1 VLIDLGLT
9 AGTRRSDRN
18 TSTLLTAVR
27 FVGHVLLLLLLLL
40 LLAAAGVPRMAALTA
55 DRGHVLA
62 VLADRFTALPAR
74 HPGLGRAELVRI
86 AGCVGSTSP
95 FGCDRALFV
104 FVHRGKAPIAVAIA

>member
-1 VLIDLGLT
+1 VLIDVGRT
-9 AGTRRSDRN
+9 AGTRRSDRSM
-18 TSTLLTAVR
+18 STLLTAVR
-27 FVGHVLLLLLLLL
+27 FVGHVLLLLL

-95 FGCDRALFV
+95 FGRDRALFV
-104 FVHRGKAPIAVAIA
+104 FVHRGKATIAVAIA

>member
-1 VLIDLGLT
+1 VLIDVGRT
-9 AGTRRSDRN
+9 AGTRRSDRS

-27 FVGHVLLLLLLLL
+27 FVGHVLLLLLL

-62 VLADRFTALPAR
+62 VLADRFTAFPAR
-74 HPGLGRAELVRI
+74 HPGLGRAELVCI

-95 FGCDRALFV
+95 FGRDRALFV
-104 FVHRGKAPIAVAIA
+104 FVHRGKATIAVAIA

>member
-1 VLIDLGLT
+1 VLIDVGGT

-40 LLAAAGVPRMAALTA
+40 AAAGVPRMAAFTA

-62 VLADRFTALPAR
+62 VLADRFTAFPAR
-74 HPGLGRAELVRI
+74 HPGLVRAELVCI

-95 FGCDRALFV
+95 FGRDRALFV
-104 FVHRGKAPIAVAIA
+104 FVHRGKATIAVAIA

>member
-1 VLIDLGLT
+1 VLAVLIDVGRT
-9 AGTRRSDRN
+9 SDTRRSDRN

-27 FVGHVLLLLLLLL
+27 LVGHVLL

-62 VLADRFTALPAR
+62 VLADRFTAFPAR

-86 AGCVGSTSP
+86 AGCVGGTSP
-95 FGCDRALFV
+95 FGRDRALFV

>member
-1 VLIDLGLT
+1 VLIDVGRT

-40 LLAAAGVPRMAALTA
+40 AAAGVPRMAAFTA

-62 VLADRFTALPAR
+62 VLADRFTAFPAR

>member
-1 VLIDLGLT
+1 VLIDVGRT
-9 AGTRRSDRN
+9 AGTRRSDRS

-27 FVGHVLLLLLLLL
+27 FVGHVLLLLLL

-62 VLADRFTALPAR
+62 VLADRFTAFPAR
-74 HPGLGRAELVRI
+74 HPGLGRAELVCI

-95 FGCDRALFV
+95 FGRDRALFV

>member
-1 VLIDLGLT
+1 VLIDLGGT

-27 FVGHVLLLLLLLL
+27 FVGHVLLLLL
-40 LLAAAGVPRMAALTA
+40 AAAGVPRMAAFTA

-62 VLADRFTALPAR
+62 VLADRFTAFPAR
-74 HPGLGRAELVRI
+74 HPGLGRAELVCI

-95 FGCDRALFV
+95 FGRDRALFV

>member
-1 VLIDLGLT
+1 VLIDVGGT

-40 LLAAAGVPRMAALTA
+40 AAAGVPRMAAFTA

-62 VLADRFTALPAR
+62 VLADRFTAFPAR
-74 HPGLGRAELVRI
+74 HPGLGRAELVCI

-95 FGCDRALFV
+95 FGRDRALFV

>member
-1 VLIDLGLT
+1 VLIDVGGT
-9 AGTRRSDRN
+9 AGTRRSNRS

-40 LLAAAGVPRMAALTA
+40 AAAGVPRMAAFTA

-62 VLADRFTALPAR
+62 VLADRLTAFPAR
-74 HPGLGRAELVRI
+74 HPGLGRAELVCI

-95 FGCDRALFV
+95 FGRDRALFV

>member
-1 VLIDLGLT
+1 VLIDVGRT

-40 LLAAAGVPRMAALTA
+40 AAAGVPRMAAFTA

-62 VLADRFTALPAR
+62 VLADRFTAFPAR

-104 FVHRGKAPIAVAIA
+104 FVHRGKATIAVAIA

>member
-1 VLIDLGLT
+1 VLIDVGRT
-9 AGTRRSDRN
+9 AGTRRSDRS

-27 FVGHVLLLLLLLL
+27 FVGHVLLLL

-95 FGCDRALFV
+95 FGRDRALFF
-104 FVHRGKAPIAVAIA
+104 FVHRGKATIAVAIA